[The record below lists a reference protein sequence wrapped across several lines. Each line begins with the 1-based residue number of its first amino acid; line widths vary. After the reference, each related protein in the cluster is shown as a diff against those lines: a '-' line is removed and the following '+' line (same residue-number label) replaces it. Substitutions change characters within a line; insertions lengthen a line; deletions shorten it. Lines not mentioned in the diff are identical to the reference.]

1 MISRVWHGWTT
12 PANADAYEALLKREI
27 VPGIQ
32 DRGIAGFR
40 GMQVC
45 RREHGGAMEFMTIMW
60 FDSMD
65 AIRAFAGDDPEVAV
79 VPPAARALLARF
91 DARSQHFD
99 VKFETASHG
108 YSNVTT

>member
-12 PANADAYEALLKREI
+12 PADADAYEGLLKREI

-45 RREHGGAMEFMTIMW
+45 RREHGDAVEFMTIMW
-60 FDSMD
+60 FDSLD
-65 AIRAFAGDDPEVAV
+65 AVRAFAGDDPEVAV
-79 VPPAARALLARF
+79 VPPAARVLLARF
-91 DARSQHFD
+91 DTRSQHYD
-99 VKFETASHG
+99 VRFETASHG
-108 YSNVTT
+108 YSNVAR